1 MIVTECFHLI
11 IETIDTSM
19 TPTRLIIETIDTSS
33 TEISTG
39 RWHLFTGNE
48 LGALLGYWQIKRWK
62 ESLENRLVEEHPY
75 EEVTDTHSYRTTTSH
90 MP

>member
-1 MIVTECFHLI
+1 
-11 IETIDTSM
+11 M
-19 TPTRLIIETIDTSS
+19 THTRLIIETIDTSS

-62 ESLENRLVEEHPY
+62 ESVENRLVEEHSY
-75 EEVTDTHSYRTTTSH
+75 EEVTEAHSYRTTTSH